1 MPTVAETLGRFALRL
16 SAGDVPDDVVLLAK
30 GPSLDTFWI
39 ALASP
44 RTDFGAAAHAAGR
57 TLGVGDEATALGFGT
72 RLPAAS
78 AALGNGT
85 LAHGLDFE
93 DTHVEAN

>member
-1 MPTVAETLGRFALRL
+1 MPTVAETLARFALHL
-16 SAGDVPDDVVLLAK
+16 SAGDVPDDVALLAK
-30 GPSLDTFWI
+30 GHLLDTLGI
-39 ALASP
+39 ALASS
-44 RTDFGAAAHAAGR
+44 RTDFGAAVHAAGR

-78 AALGNGT
+78 AALVNST
-85 LAHGLDFE
+85 LAHGLDFD